1 MQIGGANVVQNA
13 YICSAIYNNTPMER
27 IIIFSRTTKAASES
41 MRVRFRLRDGREVD
55 LYHKSGITTTP
66 AVLAKFNPDGTLKPK
81 VTNVDPDL
89 VDEMATEIAAMRQA
103 YRKMLADGLPVSGK
117 GSADVFEALVNRQLH
132 PGEGDGIKGKESLLQ
147 RLRRYIDEAQ
157 RDGLFGTR
165 RSKGYN
171 SLFGKMERFLTIN
184 GRREMIPARF
194 DDEMLMGFR
203 QFVFDE
209 YLYTSKWPGLY
220 TGISE
225 RNTPTRQLTSN
236 TVAMYM
242 KALQAFFTDLENK
255 EEVARSPFRRLGK
268 QRRHE
273 TIRER
278 YSDPVYLYK
287 DEFLKVLATDV
298 PASLQPTK
306 DAFLVQ
312 CAFGF
317 RISDFQALTMDNLAV
332 SKDGIPYIHY
342 WPIKTR
348 NTQPDRHEVETPAL
362 RFAFD
367 ILMGCRCSFP
377 LLTYV
382 SGKSGY
388 NAKIKDLLRVCGI
401 DRRVTVSSADA
412 KQNEYKRLWEVA
424 SSKICRKT
432 HIDMLNKVQIDMY
445 AAGLHRQGSAAV
457 NRYTK
462 IELQDRFALL
472 CAAFG
477 QEPYKV
483 NQSLKVIE

>member
-1 MQIGGANVVQNA
+1 
-13 YICSAIYNNTPMER
+13 
-27 IIIFSRTTKAASES
+27 

-55 LYHKSGITTTP
+55 LYHKSSITTTP

-81 VTNVDPDL
+81 VTNIDPDL

-117 GSADVFEALVNRQLH
+117 GSAEIFEALVRRQLH
-132 PGEGDGIKGKESLLQ
+132 PGEGEGIKGNESLLQ
-147 RLRRYIDEAQ
+147 RLRRYLDEAR
-157 RDGLFGTR
+157 RDGLFGAPR
-165 RSKGYN
+165 GKRYN
-171 SLFGKMERFLTIN
+171 SLLGKLERFLTIN
-184 GRREMIPARF
+184 GRREVIAARF
-194 DDEMLMGFR
+194 DDEMLMDFR

-225 RNTPTRQLTSN
+225 RNTPTKKLGAN

-268 QRRHE
+268 EKAHLA
-273 TIRER
+273 IREV
-278 YSDPVYLYK
+278 YSDPVYLRK
-287 DEFLKVLATDV
+287 EEFLKVLATDV
-298 PASLQPTK
+298 PAGLQATK

-317 RISDFQALTMDNLAV
+317 RISDFQALTMDNLSVA
-332 SKDGIPYIHY
+332 DGGIPYIHY
-342 WPIKTR
+342 LPIKTR
-348 NTQPDRHEVETPAL
+348 KTQPDRHEVETPAL

-367 ILMGCRCSFP
+367 ILVRCRCAFP
-377 LLTYV
+377 LLAYV

-388 NAKIKDLLRVCGI
+388 NAKIKELLQYCEI
-401 DRRVTVSSADA
+401 DRRVTLYNEET

-432 HIDMLNKVQIDMY
+432 HIDMLNKVQINMY

-477 QEPYKV
+477 QEPFKV